1 MNWSRIRLI
10 FIREMRDQVRDR
22 RTMFTIFVLPL
33 LLYPFM
39 GMLMLQ
45 VAQFHSEHAVRITFV
60 GNENW
65 LADRPLVDGSEQ
77 DDRNDL
83 IRWEMLAYQPDS
95 SERVDWDAIGF
106 ERVKTGETD
115 LVFIVEPDFVESW
128 NESGRAHSLKTIL
141 NQASDRSNVA
151 SQRLNAKLDAWQRS
165 WLRDKLSSSDINP
178 SIIEPIQ
185 TTQIDV
191 APKET
196 KQALVWSK
204 LLPLI
209 MLVWAL
215 TGAFYPAIDLCAGE
229 KERGTLETLLS
240 SPASR
245 REIVWGKLLTVM
257 SFSVGTAVLNLF
269 SMQFTSSFVIQ
280 QFSRM
285 GATDTVAALGPLHL
299 SALTWLIV
307 ILLPISAMFSAL
319 ALAVA
324 ALARSSKE
332 GQYYLMPLLL
342 AGLPL
347 VMLPMMP
354 GITLSAGTSAIPVT
368 GAVLL
373 ARALIEGQ
381 FRESLVHAPIVIA
394 VTVICCLLAVRW
406 AVRQFESESVMFR
419 ESERFQWSMWLR
431 QIWRD
436 RAATATA
443 NEALLC
449 GVIILVALFFG
460 RMTLTSQQMDWASIS
475 RSTVAIQLGMIL
487 APCLVMA
494 TFMTASIR
502 RALRIEASHPF
513 DLAIALILGL
523 TLHPAYMLL
532 SAAIQHEFQL
542 GADTR
547 ELLVYVDSLIA
558 SAPLWS
564 VLLILAVIPAICEE
578 LAFRGFIFGGLIRQN
593 GVLRAILVSSL
604 FFGLSHGVLQQTI
617 GATVMG
623 LVLGLIAWR
632 TGGVLCGIVLHMTHN
647 SLTMIVSR
655 AGKSPGSVPS
665 QLDWILQGTADGGLG
680 YSDLWVVISIVI
692 SAMCLAWFCLR
703 PASLIKNRL
712 FSLPRG
718 KGDSNLASPET
729 RSYATSS

>member
-10 FIREMRDQVRDR
+10 FVREMRDQVRDR

-45 VAQFHSEHAVRITFV
+45 VAQFHSEHSVRITLV
-60 GNENW
+60 GEENW
-65 LADRPLVDGSEQ
+65 PADRPFLNESDA
-77 DDRNDL
+77 NDSSSL
-83 IRWEMLAYQPDS
+83 IRWKKLPFRSDASESNDWEATSFQWVKAGEADLVLIVSPDS
-95 SERVDWDAIGF
+95 
-106 ERVKTGETD
+106 
-115 LVFIVEPDFVESW
+115 VESW
-128 NESGRAHSLKTIL
+128 ESSGFKGSLKTVI
-141 NQASDRSNVA
+141 NQASDRSVIA
-151 SQRLNAKLDAWQRS
+151 SQRLHQKLDAWQRE
-165 WLRDKLSSSDINP
+165 WLRDKLSSSDLNP

-185 TTQIDV
+185 LQQIDV

-204 LLPLI
+204 LLPLV

-240 SPASR
+240 SPATR

-257 SFSVGTAVLNLF
+257 SFSVGTAILNLF
-269 SMQFTSSFVIQ
+269 SMQLTSSFVIG
-280 QFSRM
+280 QFARM
-285 GATDTVAALGPLHL
+285 GANDAVAALGPLHL

-307 ILLPISAMFSAL
+307 ILLPIAAMFSAL

-347 VMLPMMP
+347 VMLPMVP
-354 GITLSAGTSAIPVT
+354 GITLSIGNAAIPVT

-381 FRESLVHAPIVIA
+381 YRESLIHAPIVIG
-394 VTVICCLLAVRW
+394 VTVVCCLLAVRW

-419 ESERFQWSMWLR
+419 ESERFQWSLWFR

-436 RAATATA
+436 RAPTATA

-460 RMTLTSQQMDWASIS
+460 RMSLTSLELDWPSIT
-475 RSTVAIQLGMIL
+475 RSTIAIQLGMIL
-487 APCLVMA
+487 APCLIMA

-502 RALRIEASHPF
+502 RALRIEAVRPL
-513 DLAIALILGL
+513 DLTFSLLLGL
-523 TLHPAYMLL
+523 TLHPAYMIL

-542 GADTR
+542 GAETK
-547 ELLVYVDSLIA
+547 ELLSYVDSLIS

-564 VLLILAVIPAICEE
+564 VIVTLAVIPAICEE

-593 GVLRAILVSSL
+593 GILRAILVSSL

-617 GATVMG
+617 GASLMG
-623 LVLGLIAWR
+623 IILGVIAWR
-632 TGGVLCGIVLHMTHN
+632 SGGVVCGIALHMTHN
-647 SLTMIVSR
+647 TLTMIVARVS
-655 AGKSPGSVPS
+655 KSPESVPNE
-665 QLDWILQGTADGGLG
+665 LGWILQQTADGGLG
-680 YSDLWVVISIVI
+680 YSDGWVVASIAISLL
-692 SAMCLAWFCLR
+692 CLSWFCVR
-703 PASLIKNRL
+703 TTPVRQ
-712 FSLPRG
+712 RET
-718 KGDSNLASPET
+718 ASP
-729 RSYATSS
+729 AT

>member
-10 FIREMRDQVRDR
+10 FVREMRDQVRDR

-60 GNENW
+60 GEENW
-65 LADRPLVDGSEQ
+65 PADRPLVEASEQ
-77 DDRNDL
+77 NDRNEL
-83 IRWEMLAYQPDS
+83 IRWEMLPFQTQSA
-95 SERVDWDAIGF
+95 EATDWDTIGF
-106 ERVKTGETD
+106 ERVKTGDTD
-115 LVFIVEPDFVESW
+115 LVFIVGPDFIESW
-128 NESGRAHSLKTIL
+128 NESGRAGALKAIR
-141 NQASDRSNVA
+141 NQASDRSNIA
-151 SQRLNAKLDAWQRS
+151 SQRLNAKLDAWQRA
-165 WLRDKLSSSDINP
+165 WLREKLTSSDINP
-178 SIIEPIQ
+178 AIIDPIQ
-185 TTQIDV
+185 PIQIDV
-191 APKET
+191 APQET

-269 SMQFTSSFVIQ
+269 SMQITSSFVIN

-285 GATDTVAALGPLHL
+285 GATDAVAALGPLHF

-381 FRESLVHAPIVIA
+381 YRESLFHAPIVIA

-419 ESERFQWSMWLR
+419 ESERFQWSLWLR

-460 RMTLTSQQMDWASIS
+460 RMSLTSQQLDWQSIS

-494 TFMTASIR
+494 TFMTASVR
-502 RALRIEASHPF
+502 RALRIEAAHPF
-513 DLAIALILGL
+513 DIAVALVLGL

-547 ELLVYVDSLIA
+547 ELLVYVDSLI
-558 SAPLWS
+558 SLAPLWS
-564 VLLILAVIPAICEE
+564 VILILAVIPAICEE

-617 GATVMG
+617 GASVMG
-623 LVLGLIAWR
+623 MVLGLIAWR
-632 TGGVLCGIVLHMTHN
+632 TGGVVCGIVLHMTHN
-647 SLTMIVSR
+647 TLTMIVAR
-655 AGKSPGSVPS
+655 AGKSPESVPD
-665 QLDWILQGTADGGLG
+665 QLNWILQATTDGGLG
-680 YSDLWVVISIVI
+680 YSDLWVAISIVI
-692 SAMCLAWFCLR
+692 SALCLGWFCLR
-703 PASLIKNRL
+703 PMSLFRNR
-712 FSLPRG
+712 FAAAPT
-718 KGDSNLASPET
+718 NLCET
-729 RSYATSS
+729 HQRVGFVD

>member
-10 FIREMRDQVRDR
+10 YVREMRDQVRDR

-60 GNENW
+60 GEENW
-65 LADRPLVDGSEQ
+65 PTDRPLLVESDQNE
-77 DDRNDL
+77 DRNL
-83 IRWEMLAYQPDS
+83 IRWTKLPYQS
-95 SERVDWDAIGF
+95 ATSETTDWDTLGF
-106 ERVKTGETD
+106 QMVKSQESD
-115 LVFIVEPDFVESW
+115 LVVIVGPDFRDSW
-128 NESGRAHSLKTIL
+128 NALGQIGSIKSIG
-141 NQASDRSNVA
+141 NQASDRSIVA
-151 SQRLNAKLDAWQRS
+151 SKRLHAKLDAWQRA
-165 WLRDKLSSSDINP
+165 WLREKLTSANINP
-178 SIIEPIQ
+178 SMIEPMQLI
-185 TTQIDV
+185 QIDI
-191 APKET
+191 APQET

-204 LLPLI
+204 LLPLV

-240 SPASR
+240 SPATR

-257 SFSVGTAVLNLF
+257 SFSVGTAILNLF
-269 SMQFTSSFVIQ
+269 SMQITSSFVIG
-280 QFSRM
+280 QFARM
-285 GATDTVAALGPLHL
+285 GASDAVAALGPLHF
-299 SALTWLIV
+299 SSLTWLIV
-307 ILLPISAMFSAL
+307 ILLPIAVLFSAL

-347 VMLPMMP
+347 VMLPMIP
-354 GITLSAGTSAIPVT
+354 GITLSAGISVIPVT

-381 FRESLVHAPIVIA
+381 YREALMYAPIVIA
-394 VTVICCLLAVRW
+394 VTILCCLLAVRW

-419 ESERFQWSMWLR
+419 ESERFQWSLWLR
-431 QIWRD
+431 QVWRD
-436 RAATATA
+436 RTATATA

-460 RMTLTSQQMDWASIS
+460 RLSLSSHQLDWQSIS
-475 RSTVAIQLGMIL
+475 RSTIAIQLGMIL
-487 APCLVMA
+487 APCLIMA
-494 TFMTASIR
+494 TIMTASIR
-502 RALRIEASHPF
+502 KALRIEAVRLSDIAF
-513 DLAIALILGL
+513 ALILGL

-532 SAAIQHEFQL
+532 SVAIQHEFQL

-547 ELLVYVDSLIA
+547 ELLVQVDSLI
-558 SAPLWS
+558 STAPFWS
-564 VLLILAVIPAICEE
+564 VIITLAVIPAICEE

-593 GVLRAILVSSL
+593 GILRAILVTSF
-604 FFGLSHGVLQQTI
+604 FFGLSHGVLQQSI
-617 GATVMG
+617 CASVMG

-632 TGGVLCGIVLHMTHN
+632 TGGVICGIVLHMTHN
-647 SLTMIVSR
+647 ALTMTIAR
-655 AGKSPGSVPS
+655 AGKSPASLPKP
-665 QLDWILQGTADGGLG
+665 LDWILQSTTDGGLG
-680 YSDLWVVISIVI
+680 YSDVWVVVSILI
-692 SAMCLAWFCLR
+692 SALCLGWFCFRPVRSLCLA
-703 PASLIKNRL
+703 
-712 FSLPRG
+712 LPHQ
-718 KGDSNLASPET
+718 KPF
-729 RSYATSS
+729 RSVVINSTKC